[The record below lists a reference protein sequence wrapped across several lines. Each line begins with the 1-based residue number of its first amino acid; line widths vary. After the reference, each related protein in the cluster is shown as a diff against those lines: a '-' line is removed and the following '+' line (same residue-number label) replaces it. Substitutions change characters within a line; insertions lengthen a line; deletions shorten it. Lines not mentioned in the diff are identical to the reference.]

1 MDPVPDIFAD
11 LDPDSTKTFRSASG
25 QKYPDPKHCLNVS
38 VLCFRYLRRRLELL
52 STQVDAIHKR
62 RSISE
67 SSTST
72 VASIQSSNSESGT
85 TLLRVRYKPFQS
97 RENNPIQSRVYGT
110 TLFRVGYTVQPYSE
124 YSWAR
129 DNCFAS
135 RQRNRA
141 SVTSTNKKNGVVSAN
156 IGILQESTIFWPENI
171 VTLSRQ
177 CCLVPS
183 SDSESGTPQFKVRYN
198 LIFYESDP
206 FSPIMIPLWRIIY
219 YLFNKILNIST

>member
-1 MDPVPDIFAD
+1 MCLSCVSDICGGGWSCS
-11 LDPDSTKTFRSASG
+11 PPRWTPSTNGALFLSPPPLRSHPFSH
-25 QKYPDPKHCLNVS
+25 P
-38 VLCFRYLRRRLELL
+38 
-52 STQVDAIHKR
+52 
-62 RSISE
+62 
-67 SSTST
+67 
-72 VASIQSSNSESGT
+72 IQSQVQPFWESGT
-85 TLLRVRYKPFQS
+85 NLFRVGK
-97 RENNPIQSRVYGT
+97 T

-141 SVTSTNKKNGVVSAN
+141 SVTSTNKKNGVAPAN
-156 IGILQESTIFWPENI
+156 IGILQESTIFWSENI

-183 SDSESGTPQFKVRYN
+183 SDTESGTPQFKVRYN

-219 YLFNKILNIST
+219 YLCNKILNIPVST